1 MGYMTIFG
9 DVSHKPKLYRFMCF
23 DLKNTY
29 LLSTWHNVARERD
42 TMSITRV
49 YRDRDNNIK
58 VEKFSFEEVKKD
70 LTKFFSHDN
79 RISNRKDKN
88 EIKRFNSTI
97 KKI

>member
-1 MGYMTIFG
+1 MYPNHSQNIQEKKREIF
-9 DVSHKPKLYRFMCF
+9 
-23 DLKNTY
+23 
-29 LLSTWHNVARERD
+29 
-42 TMSITRV
+42 MSITRV

-88 EIKRFNSTI
+88 DTKRFI
-97 KKI
+97 KPTADS

>member
-1 MGYMTIFG
+1 MT
-9 DVSHKPKLYRFMCF
+9 
-23 DLKNTY
+23 
-29 LLSTWHNVARERD
+29 
-42 TMSITRV
+42 ITRV

-88 EIKRFNSTI
+88 DIKRFI
-97 KKI
+97 KPTADS

>member
-1 MGYMTIFG
+1 MT
-9 DVSHKPKLYRFMCF
+9 
-23 DLKNTY
+23 
-29 LLSTWHNVARERD
+29 
-42 TMSITRV
+42 ITRV

-88 EIKRFNSTI
+88 ETKRFNSTI